1 MSILH
6 LGRRNDSADL
16 AGEVSEIASVRGSQI
31 GRIITA
37 VRTGSGTL
45 KLISWQAG
53 AAGPISRLADSG
65 NQAGDATIIDIAR
78 GSWWSLPAVLRP
90 VT

>member
-16 AGEVSEIASVRGSQI
+16 AGGVSEIASVRGAQA

-37 VRTGSGTL
+37 VRTASNTL

-53 AAGPISRLADSG
+53 AAGPITRLADSG
-65 NQAGDATIIDIAR
+65 EQAGAASVIPICTY
-78 GSWWSLPAVLRP
+78 GSRFV
-90 VT
+90 